1 MTMIDL
7 SRRDLFTIGGALGV
21 TSVAAHAEKLTGDDT
36 AGLKTYHATCS
47 MECLH
52 CNLKATVKDGKV
64 IKIESDN
71 PFDGKACAKGLARIK
86 WMYAKN
92 RVLHPMKRVGERG
105 SGKFV
110 PISWDEALDTVA
122 A

>member
-47 MECLH
+47 MDCLH

-64 IKIESDN
+64 IKIESVTLLS
-71 PFDGKACAKGLARIK
+71 AKPAR
-86 WMYAKN
+86 
-92 RVLHPMKRVGERG
+92 RVLPVS
-105 SGKFV
+105 SGCTRRTACC
-110 PISWDEALDTVA
+110 IR
-122 A
+122 